1 MDSPKARA
9 LDDPLI
15 TGILDTLT
23 KLAGIPGTGPF
34 TPRASCAPADS
45 PRHPARPR

>member
-23 KLAGIPGTGPF
+23 KLAGDHPGY
-34 TPRASCAPADS
+34 
-45 PRHPARPR
+45 RPVHA